1 MINLAH
7 SKELLTVLRQE
18 NIRTPENTSGAES
31 QRVKEKIG
39 LLRQILLSE
48 AKSNPAPGL
57 TRCAA
62 LTLLKVAAC
71 QDLTQRFALEYF
83 LRFRSAP
90 VSLVFA
96 ANEDDLSN
104 NHCFAIVGKST
115 YNDGL
120 IVRGDRP
127 VEKKVYI
134 PVREFLNQQQKDSV
148 VADPLLDFTEAAKE
162 SCSPLLDY
170 CSRHHITHIVGIAPY
185 SEGIVG
191 VAGQIKA
198 NAVGLAVKYAT
209 YEVRA
214 VLQKFKL
221 NPDEIR
227 SVVVKEQALRRAAMA
242 GTTEDLFVL
251 MSSGI
256 NIDAQD
262 ENPLKKNTALHLAL
276 INQQYDNAEYLMNRG
291 SRIDISNADGVAAK
305 DLIERFAPGPL
316 RDKLISLI
324 KV

>member
-1 MINLAH
+1 MINLDH
-7 SKELLTVLRQE
+7 SRELLTLLRQE
-18 NIRTPENTSGAES
+18 NIRTPENTSGDECR
-31 QRVKEKIG
+31 RVEEKIG

-96 ANEDDLSN
+96 ADENDLSK
-104 NHCFAIVGKST
+104 NHCFAIVGQST
-115 YNDGL
+115 FNEGL
-120 IVRGDRP
+120 IVSGGKI
-127 VEKKVYI
+127 VEKKFYI
-134 PVREFLNQQQKDSV
+134 PVSDFLNRQQKDSV
-148 VADPLLDFTEAAKE
+148 VADPLLDFTETAQGA
-162 SCSPLLDY
+162 CTPLLNY

-185 SEGIVG
+185 SERIVG
-191 VAGQIKA
+191 VADQIKA

-209 YEVRA
+209 YGVRA

-221 NPDEIR
+221 NPDELR
-227 SVVVKEQALRRAAMA
+227 SVAVKEQALRRAAMA

-251 MSSGI
+251 LSTGI

-262 ENPLKKNTALHLAL
+262 EKPIKRNTALHLAL
-276 INQQYDNAEYLMNRG
+276 VNQQYDNAEYLMNRG
-291 SRIDISNADGVAAK
+291 ARIDIPNADGVTAQ
-305 DLIERFAPGPL
+305 DLIEQLSPGPHQ
-316 RDKLISLI
+316 DKLSSLI
-324 KV
+324 

>member
-1 MINLAH
+1 MINLDH
-7 SKELLTVLRQE
+7 SKELLTFLRQE
-18 NIRTPENTSGAES
+18 NIRTPENTSGDEYK
-31 QRVKEKIG
+31 QVKEKIG
-39 LLRQILLSE
+39 LLRGILLNE
-48 AKSNPAPGL
+48 ATSNLAPGL

-71 QDLTQRFALEYF
+71 QDLTQRFALEFF

-96 ANEDDLSN
+96 ANENDLSK
-104 NHCFAIVGKST
+104 NHCFAIVGKPT
-115 YNDGL
+115 FNEGL
-120 IVRGDRP
+120 IVRGSKS
-127 VEKKVYI
+127 VEKKFYI
-134 PVREFLNQQQKDSV
+134 PIREFLNQQQKDSV

-162 SCSPLLDY
+162 SCTPVLDY
-170 CSRHHITHIVGIAPY
+170 CSRHHITHIIGIAPY

-191 VAGQIKA
+191 VADQIKA

-221 NPDEIR
+221 NPDELR
-227 SVVVKEQALRRAAMA
+227 SVAVKEQALRRAAMA

-251 MSSGI
+251 MSFGI

-262 ENPLKKNTALHLAL
+262 ENPLKRNTALHLAL
-276 INQQYDNAEYLMNRG
+276 VNQQYDNAEYLMNRG
-291 SRIDISNADGVAAK
+291 GRVDIPNADGVTAK